1 MLLRTP
7 SRDNRDL
14 TDELDRIVDTV
25 NTTARAKGRLYM
37 GTGGLRPA
45 RAGNHAATGSADKQS
60 GRRKV
65 LAQKEL
71 RMIQNI

>member
-1 MLLRTP
+1 VLVRTP

-14 TDELDRIVDTV
+14 TDELDKILDTA
-25 NTTARAKGRLYM
+25 TTTVRAKGRLYM
-37 GTGGLRPA
+37 GTRGPRPLRT
-45 RAGNHAATGSADKQS
+45 GNCTVTGSPDKQS